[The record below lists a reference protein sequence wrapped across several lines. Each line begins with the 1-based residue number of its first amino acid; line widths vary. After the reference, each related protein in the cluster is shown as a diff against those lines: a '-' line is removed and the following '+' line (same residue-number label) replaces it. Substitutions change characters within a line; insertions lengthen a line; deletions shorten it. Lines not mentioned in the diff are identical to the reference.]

1 MNLIVIVV
9 MVASYV
15 TSPGFDYADS
25 IYNPENRAFVIEVA
39 FNENIKPE
47 EVTQEMFNARY
58 K

>member
-1 MNLIVIVV
+1 